1 MHLAILHLCDTGQC
15 LADIGS
21 VAVLLFELIISCNHL
36 PQFICNYL
44 SAEKGNWAFCLSTF
58 LPWKKVATLQNLTKF
73 LQVSFFLKQPQCH
86 PVYRTIILFNVTIFI
101 LEQNTLRVIFYFNFL
116 QVDHLVQLI
125 WLVVCPAFRM
135 SMKCIIGL
143 GWGSPGM
150 KLIFSVCIPPT
161 HHPLPK

>member
-21 VAVLLFELIISCNHL
+21 VAVLLFELFISCNDL

-44 SAEKGNWAFCLSTF
+44 SEKGNWAFCLSTF
-58 LPWKKVATLQNLTKF
+58 LRWQKSGNASKPYKITAGF
-73 LQVSFFLKQPQCH
+73 FFLKQPQYH
-86 PVYRTIILFNVTIFI
+86 AVYRTIILFNVTIFI